1 MKANKKFVLDNKGA
15 FTSQSVIILVGLLI
29 AIVIGVLVYYEVS
42 DIDDFNE
49 RTETFT
55 GYTAGDAG
63 ANPAGSN
70 NTATTVNL
78 TNSPLGTAQ
87 VNVTCYN
94 ASHSAAAETGLSYP
108 TFTVN
113 HKSVYMAP
121 EAADPFTQINVTYT
135 SRAGTAEADDI
146 TPMAG
151 TVFELLP
158 LIALVVVAA
167 VILGLI
173 IGFGGGRRRGV

>member
-42 DIDDFNE
+42 GIDDFDE
-49 RTETFT
+49 RTEVFT
-55 GYTAGDAG
+55 GYDGDQ
-63 ANPAGSN
+63 GSRDGIH
-70 NTATTVNL
+70 TVNL
-78 TNSPLGTAQ
+78 TNSPLGSAQ
-87 VNVTCYN
+87 VNITFLNLSGSEQQLCYTELETINHRSVTIPAN
-94 ASHSAAAETGLSYP
+94 AASI
-108 TFTVN
+108 N
-113 HKSVYMAP
+113 
-121 EAADPFTQINVTYT
+121 FTQINVTYT
-135 SRAGTAEADDI
+135 SQAGTAEGDDI

-167 VILGLI
+167 VILGII